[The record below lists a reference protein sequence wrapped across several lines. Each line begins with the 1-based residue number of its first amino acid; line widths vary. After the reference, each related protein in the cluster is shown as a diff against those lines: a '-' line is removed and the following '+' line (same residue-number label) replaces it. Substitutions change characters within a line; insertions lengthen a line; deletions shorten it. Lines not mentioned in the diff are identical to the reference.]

1 MFEPPSF
8 ENNDLSVDSWLDE
21 FVRPI
26 KKEFK
31 ANNSWLN
38 HQH

>member
-1 MFEPPSF
+1 MFELPSF

-21 FVRPI
+21 FVRTI
-26 KKEFK
+26 KKELK